1 VIVALSEVVTELP
14 MRRIESLFAV
24 SELQSLNR
32 FQNDE
37 RSESSRENENENL
50 NQYQSVER
58 SESWRENENLNLSHS
73 VERSE
78 FSSEKESRRLAATR
92 DHQSVKYGT
101 SGTLTVAM
109 TSNDTHER

>member
-1 VIVALSEVVTELP
+1 MIVALSGVVIELP
-14 MRRIESLFAV
+14 IRRIESLFAV

-37 RSESSRENENENL
+37 RSESSRENENL
-50 NQYQSVER
+50 NQYQSAER
-58 SESWRENENLNLSHS
+58 SESSRENENLNLSHS